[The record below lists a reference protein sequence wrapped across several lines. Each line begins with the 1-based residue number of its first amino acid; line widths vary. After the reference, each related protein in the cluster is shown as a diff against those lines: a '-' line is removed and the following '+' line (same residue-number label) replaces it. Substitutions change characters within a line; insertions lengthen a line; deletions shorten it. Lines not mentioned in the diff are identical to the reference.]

1 MELLLQ
7 IQQLKHLKKKK
18 IEVKDINNT
27 QKKVK
32 MFGYHGRCNR
42 HTKSLLLAVKYG
54 SWEGDTVG
62 DTFFPNVGKNLEQD
76 AGLQC
81 TWETEPPTA
90 KVCPTALDLN
100 LSNFSWKTTGMRY
113 PTAPRAFENL
123 TLDSSG
129 VPLQTQH

>member
-1 MELLLQ
+1 MNWQHKVFTSIGNSDWNYFYKSSNLN
-7 IQQLKHLKKKK
+7 ILKKKK

-27 QKKVK
+27 HKKVK

-90 KVCPTALDLN
+90 KGFKDVQL
-100 LSNFSWKTTGMRY
+100 
-113 PTAPRAFENL
+113 
-123 TLDSSG
+123 
-129 VPLQTQH
+129 